1 MEDVGTV
8 YGNWVYFTSILYI
21 LLPFGIFYGHLVYFM
36 SVGIFFFR
44 FGKLYQLKSGN
55 PEFRRHIYQF
65 FFRLRNALESG
76 DDGRRRRSH

>member
-36 SVGIFFFR
+36 SVGIFFSV
-44 FGKLYQLKSGN
+44 LVSCIN
-55 PEFRRHIYQF
+55 
-65 FFRLRNALESG
+65 
-76 DDGRRRRSH
+76 